1 MVLIAPD
8 SAAHLSEMLTLP
20 PRTLLSLIASERRDA
35 RSAIN
40 TIQAEHS
47 VVEYDDIRKAEDV
60 LVHDLSFRL
69 LLRP

>member
-1 MVLIAPD
+1 MVLLAPD
-8 SAAHLSEMLTLP
+8 GAAHLSEMLALP
-20 PRTLLSLIASERRDA
+20 PRMVLSLIASERRDA

-40 TIQAEHS
+40 TIQAKRS

-60 LVHDLSFRL
+60 LVHDLSFRG